1 MMSEK
6 MMKKLLFFSSI
17 LLLSLVSSLPAI
29 AQNTNYIIA
38 RAERVYLAEDE
49 DGDPCLTD
57 KYGNKVDLEE
67 DRNGNTYFE
76 DEDGKRVYL
85 EEDDDG
91 DLYYLDGDGDKVS
104 IVEERERR
112 FRNRDRDI
120 YLEDD
125 ENERDI
131 FIETR

>member
-1 MMSEK
+1 MSGK
-6 MMKKLLFFSSI
+6 IMKKLLFFSSI

-29 AQNTNYIIA
+29 AQNIPSIIA
-38 RAERVYLAEDE
+38 RAERVYLAED
-49 DGDPCLTD
+49 DNGDPCLRD

-85 EEDDDG
+85 EEDEDG
-91 DLYYLDGDGDKVS
+91 DLYYVDGDGDKVS
-104 IVEERERR
+104 IIEDRSRNRR
-112 FRNRDRDI
+112 FRDRDI
-120 YLEDD
+120 YLEED
-125 ENERDI
+125 EDESDI

>member
-1 MMSEK
+1 MISGK
-6 MMKKLLFFSSI
+6 IMKKLLFFSSI
-17 LLLSLVSSLPAI
+17 LLLSLVSSLPVI
-29 AQNTNYIIA
+29 AQNPNYIIA
-38 RAERVYLAEDE
+38 RAERVYLAEDN
-49 DGDPCLTD
+49 DGNPCLKD

-67 DRNGNTYFE
+67 DRNGNTYF
-76 DEDGKRVYL
+76 
-85 EEDDDG
+85 EDDDG

-125 ENERDI
+125 EKYESDI